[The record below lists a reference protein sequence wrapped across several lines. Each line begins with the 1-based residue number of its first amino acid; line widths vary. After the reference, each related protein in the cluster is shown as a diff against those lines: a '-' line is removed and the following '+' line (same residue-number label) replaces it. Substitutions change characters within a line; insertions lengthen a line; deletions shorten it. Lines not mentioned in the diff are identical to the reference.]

1 MAKSPVFSA
10 KRKSELL
17 QSRSDQRSHF
27 GRGLLDLVE
36 KVLPRM
42 FHRQEQKV
50 AIASFDPF
58 RRKPPKLA
66 AEGGDVPVVQF
77 GRETKP
83 LKSQHQV
90 VSPQNRL
97 QIGGV
102 GRKPPGGDLAHGVG
116 ILEFA
121 QQEFLRS
128 EEHTSELQSRF
139 DLVCRLL

>member
-36 KVLPRM
+36 KVLPRI

-77 GRETKP
+77 GRETSGTSSVSLPDPSFLFPDYDPSTILAAPVDP
-83 LKSQHQV
+83 LPWVRVLWWWTQ
-90 VSPQNRL
+90 
-97 QIGGV
+97 
-102 GRKPPGGDLAHGVG
+102 GRCG
-116 ILEFA
+116 
-121 QQEFLRS
+121 
-128 EEHTSELQSRF
+128 
-139 DLVCRLL
+139 

>member
-36 KVLPRM
+36 KVLPRI

-66 AEGGDVPVVQF
+66 AEGGDDPVVQL
-77 GRETKP
+77 GREKKP
-83 LKSQHQV
+83 LKIKHQGICPKNCFQ
-90 VSPQNRL
+90 SGR
-97 QIGGV
+97 V
-102 GRKPPGGDLAHGVG
+102 GRNMSDKELAN
-116 ILEFA
+116 
-121 QQEFLRS
+121 
-128 EEHTSELQSRF
+128 
-139 DLVCRLL
+139 

>member
-36 KVLPRM
+36 KVLPRI

-66 AEGGDVPVVQF
+66 GGWRRSSGAVREGDKAS
-77 GRETKP
+77 EKP
-83 LKSQHQV
+83 APS
-90 VSPQNRL
+90 
-97 QIGGV
+97 
-102 GRKPPGGDLAHGVG
+102 RKPTESPPD
-116 ILEFA
+116 
-121 QQEFLRS
+121 RRRWPK
-128 EEHTSELQSRF
+128 TSGWGSCSWR
-139 DLVCRLL
+139 RHP

>member
-36 KVLPRM
+36 KVLPRI

-83 LKSQHQV
+83 DRKSTRLNSSHRTISYAVFCLK
-90 VSPQNRL
+90 
-97 QIGGV
+97 
-102 GRKPPGGDLAHGVG
+102 KKK
-116 ILEFA
+116 
-121 QQEFLRS
+121 
-128 EEHTSELQSRF
+128 T
-139 DLVCRLL
+139 